1 MEDAQGIARIGQ
13 KYQALRPEM
22 DERMRR
28 QWAATEARDLGW
40 GGMTAVAQATGLS
53 RVTITSGMRE
63 LELPIEER
71 EGEATR
77 IRRPGA
83 GPHRLAERD
92 PELLAALEALIEPA
106 TRGDPQSPLRWTCK
120 STRHLAEELT

>member
-1 MEDAQGIARIGQ
+1 MQDAQVITRIGQ

-40 GGMTAVAQATGLS
+40 GGVTAVAQATGLS
-53 RVTITSGMRE
+53 RVTIMSGMRE
-63 LELPIEER
+63 LELPLRQREE
-71 EGEATR
+71 EAGR

-83 GPHRLAERD
+83 GRHPLTRND
-92 PELLAALEALIEPA
+92 PALLAALWAL
-106 TRGDPQSPLRWTCK
+106 
-120 STRHLAEELT
+120 